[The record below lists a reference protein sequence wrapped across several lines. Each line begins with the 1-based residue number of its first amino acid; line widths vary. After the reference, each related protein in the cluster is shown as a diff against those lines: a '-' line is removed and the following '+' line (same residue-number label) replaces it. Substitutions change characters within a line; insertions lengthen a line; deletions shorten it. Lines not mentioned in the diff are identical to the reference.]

1 MANDKK
7 REKGFDLLTTDGY
20 EVTENNEIDS
30 QEELELNSYE
40 LSTQDL
46 EEFESDFKNEE
57 DPLTPVEH
65 SIVSLEENRNE
76 QTENKSISR
85 DINSMFEKAS
95 SSVQEAKNIFAKNVE
110 MKRQIDEKFQEL
122 ERAKIEHER
131 ENKANVDKINTYKE
145 SVVAKL
151 REKKNEI
158 GQQVVRLKEAQ
169 GKYAEEKM
177 SFETYKKEELEKLK
191 TIKREQRQELEERK
205 KELDLLTDSLK
216 QQRDEIEEE
225 KRQLELDRIRYEADK
240 NELANNLLKFNELV
254 GDFTVNIDKFN
265 N

>member
-7 REKGFDLLTTDGY
+7 KEKSFDLLTTDGY
-20 EVTENNEIDS
+20 EVAESNEIDA

-40 LSTQDL
+40 LNTQDL
-46 EEFESDFKNEE
+46 EEFESDFKGEE
-57 DPLTPVEH
+57 DSLTPVEH
-65 SIVSLEENRNE
+65 SIVSLEEN
-76 QTENKSISR
+76 KSNQLESQNVSR

-95 SSVQEAKNIFAKNVE
+95 SRVQEAKNIFAKNVE

-122 ERAKIEHER
+122 ERAKAEHER
-131 ENKANVDKINTYKE
+131 ENKANVDKINAYKE

-169 GKYAEEKM
+169 SKYTEEKM
-177 SFETYKKEELEKLK
+177 NFETYKKEELEKLK
-191 TIKREQRQELEERK
+191 TMKREQRQELEERK
-205 KELDLLTDSLK
+205 KELDILTDSLK

>member
-7 REKGFDLLTTDGY
+7 KEKSFDLLTTDGY
-20 EVTENNEIDS
+20 EVTENNEIDTT
-30 QEELELNSYE
+30 EELELNSYE
-40 LSTQDL
+40 LSTKDL
-46 EEFESDFKNEE
+46 EEFENDFKSKEE
-57 DPLTPVEH
+57 SLIPVEH
-65 SIVSLEENRNE
+65 SIVSLEENKIDDKNV
-76 QTENKSISR
+76 SR

-122 ERAKIEHER
+122 ERAKAEHEK
-131 ENKANVDKINTYKE
+131 ENKANVDKINAYKE

-177 SFETYKKEELEKLK
+177 HFETYKKEELEKLK
-191 TIKREQRQELEERK
+191 TIKMEQRQELEERK
-205 KELDLLTDSLK
+205 KELDILTDSLK

>member
-7 REKGFDLLTTDGY
+7 KEKSFDLLTTDGY
-20 EVTENNEIDS
+20 IATEDNEMDS
-30 QEELELNSYE
+30 HEDLELNSYE

-46 EEFESDFKNEE
+46 DEIGNELENEE
-57 DPLTPVEH
+57 ESLTPVEH
-65 SIVSLEENRNE
+65 DIVSLEENKLESKNVS
-76 QTENKSISR
+76 K

-95 SSVQEAKNIFAKNVE
+95 SRVQEAKSIFAKNVE
-110 MKRQIDEKFQEL
+110 MKRQIDEKFKEL
-122 ERAKIEHER
+122 ERAKAEHER
-131 ENKANVDKINTYKE
+131 ENKANVDKINAYKE
-145 SVVAKL
+145 SVVTKL

-158 GQQVVRLKEAQ
+158 GEQVARLKDAQ
-169 GKYAEEKM
+169 NKYTEEKTN
-177 SFETYKKEELEKLK
+177 FENYKKEELEKMRIL
-191 TIKREQRQELEERK
+191 KREQKQELDDRK
-205 KELDLLTDSLK
+205 KELDILTDSLK